1 MFGKKVKLFKLF
13 GFEVSIHLSWLI
25 IAFLVTWSLATGL
38 FPHYHKDLSTSTYWI
53 MGVLGAIGLFASI
66 VFHELWHSLVARK
79 FGLPMRGI
87 TLFVFGGV
95 AEMEEEPPSAKAEF
109 FMAIAGPITSI
120 VVGLAL
126 YGIYI
131 LGDRTGWPTPLNGVF
146 NYLGFINL
154 ILAVFN
160 LVPAFPL
167 DGGRVLRSALW
178 KWKDNIRWATRI
190 ASQIGSGF
198 GIVLIFMG
206 ILSFLRG
213 AFIGGIWWALIGL
226 FLRNA
231 SQMSYRRL
239 LMRRALEGET
249 IRRFMKSDPLTV
261 PPSVSVDE
269 LVQDYIYQHHFKMFP
284 VVEDGKLTGCVTT
297 REIKEVPREE
307 WSNRTVEEIAK
318 PCSQDNTISPDA
330 DAMDAL
336 STMNRT
342 QNSRLMVAED
352 SQLVGVLSLKDMLR
366 FLSLKLDLEQQDI
379 KRMPMPSE

>member
-1 MFGKKVKLFKLF
+1 
-13 GFEVSIHLSWLI
+13 
-25 IAFLVTWSLATGL
+25 
-38 FPHYHKDLSTSTYWI
+38 
-53 MGVLGAIGLFASI
+53 
-66 VFHELWHSLVARK
+66 
-79 FGLPMRGI
+79 MRGI

-120 VVGLAL
+120 VVGVAF

-131 LGDRTGWPTPLNGVF
+131 LGDRTGWPAPANGVF

-154 ILAVFN
+154 ILAGFN

-198 GIVLIFMG
+198 GIVLIFVG

-231 SQMSYRRL
+231 SQMSYQKL
-239 LMRRALEGET
+239 LMRRALEGENVKH
-249 IRRFMKSDPLTV
+249 FMKSDPVTA
-261 PPSVSVDE
+261 PSSISLEE

-297 REIKEVPREE
+297 REVKDVPREE
-307 WSNRTVEEIAK
+307 WSNRTVKEIAK
-318 PCSQDNTISPDA
+318 PCSQENTISPEA

-352 SQLVGVLSLKDMLR
+352 SRLVGVISLKDMLR